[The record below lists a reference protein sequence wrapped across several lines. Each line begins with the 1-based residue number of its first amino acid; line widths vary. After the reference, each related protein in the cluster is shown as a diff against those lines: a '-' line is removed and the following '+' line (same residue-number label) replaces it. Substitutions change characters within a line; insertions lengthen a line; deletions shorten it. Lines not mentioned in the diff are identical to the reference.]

1 MLLIL
6 IFFQVEHIPEEI
18 KAFISNKN
26 IKTNIFSIFVSDLL
40 ILSLQEELYLTLQVF
55 FHQITFFKK
64 RMI

>member
-40 ILSLQEELYLTLQVF
+40 ILCLQEELYLTLQVF
-55 FHQITFFKK
+55 FHQITFFEK

>member
-40 ILSLQEELYLTLQVF
+40 VLCLQEELYLTLQVF
-55 FHQITFFKK
+55 FHQITFFEK